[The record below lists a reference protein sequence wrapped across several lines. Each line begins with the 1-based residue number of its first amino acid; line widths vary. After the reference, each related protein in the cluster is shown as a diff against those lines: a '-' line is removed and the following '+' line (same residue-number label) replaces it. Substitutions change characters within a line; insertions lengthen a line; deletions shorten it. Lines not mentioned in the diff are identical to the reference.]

1 MLQTIK
7 NPEKLSHLTI
17 QTCLI
22 AMFLSNIS
30 SPFLYKIGI
39 SATNKVG
46 PTGCKILLQV
56 KCKATLS
63 VVFEALSDGHFCVWW
78 SLFLETTRV
87 LVVEP
92 VVINWEENNFII
104 YQDLPRWS
112 IFQLSCS
119 HQHNPRSMLTKQW
132 GVLFHQTEGQKQK
145 SNKNCGL
152 GNTALPPCYWQ
163 RTCTNSVWID
173 NQDIT

>member
-39 SATNKVG
+39 SATNKGG

-56 KCKATLS
+56 KCKAI
-63 VVFEALSDGHFCVWW
+63 VVFRC
-78 SLFLETTRV
+78 SLMVIFVFGDHSFLRL
-87 LVVEP
+87 LVFWLW
-92 VVINWEENNFII
+92 NR
-104 YQDLPRWS
+104 L
-112 IFQLSCS
+112 
-119 HQHNPRSMLTKQW
+119 
-132 GVLFHQTEGQKQK
+132 
-145 SNKNCGL
+145 
-152 GNTALPPCYWQ
+152 
-163 RTCTNSVWID
+163 
-173 NQDIT
+173 

>member
-1 MLQTIK
+1 MI
-7 NPEKLSHLTI
+7 
-17 QTCLI
+17 C
-22 AMFLSNIS
+22 
-30 SPFLYKIGI
+30 
-39 SATNKVG
+39 
-46 PTGCKILLQV
+46 
-56 KCKATLS
+56 
-63 VVFEALSDGHFCVWW
+63 DGHFCVWW

-132 GVLFHQTEGQKQK
+132 GVLFHLEPPAKIQTK
-145 SNKNCGL
+145 
-152 GNTALPPCYWQ
+152 TLPLKTLPSPSCYWQ
-163 RTCTNSVWID
+163 LIPTHMHKFCPD
-173 NQDIT
+173 NFLQFFSFRELSPNLFARASRSSFGGNFENCGISLQWETIWKLLNNLWNVKLSQKRFSWEGH

>member
-1 MLQTIK
+1 M
-7 NPEKLSHLTI
+7 
-17 QTCLI
+17 
-22 AMFLSNIS
+22 
-30 SPFLYKIGI
+30 
-39 SATNKVG
+39 
-46 PTGCKILLQV
+46 
-56 KCKATLS
+56 
-63 VVFEALSDGHFCVWW
+63 LSDGHFCVWW
-78 SLFLETTRV
+78 SLFLETTHV

-119 HQHNPRSMLTKQW
+119 HQHNPRSMLTKLW

-152 GNTALPPCYWQ
+152 GNTALPPLLLATHLHKFCEDWQ
-163 RTCTNSVWID
+163 SRLLKLKLGEGYFLNCPETSLPGHQEAHLKAFENCGISLQWETIWKLLNNLWNVKLSQKRFSWEGH
-173 NQDIT
+173 

>member
-1 MLQTIK
+1 M
-7 NPEKLSHLTI
+7 
-17 QTCLI
+17 
-22 AMFLSNIS
+22 
-30 SPFLYKIGI
+30 
-39 SATNKVG
+39 
-46 PTGCKILLQV
+46 
-56 KCKATLS
+56 
-63 VVFEALSDGHFCVWW
+63 LSDGHFCVWW

-163 RTCTNSVWID
+163 RTCTNSVRIG
-173 NQDIT
+173 NQDITKLKLGEGYFLNWPETSLPGHQEAHLKAFENCGISLQWETIWKLLNNLWNVKLSQKRFSWKGH